1 MFYNKLRKW
10 ISAQPLPTELTNNL
24 REWFSF
30 KSHVGLRLWLSEGV
44 FSVHTVHISL
54 VTVWGSVQCSH
65 CSYLSC
71 HSVRECSV
79 FTLFISLLS
88 QSAAVGEAERLAG
101 TDGEPQLRPPVLL
114 WLEREDSQHST
125 GGYHETAGPASTHQ
139 TTPSHPPRSLSDLI
153 TVMTAA
159 SAAYIKRFRAAWNRG

>member
-1 MFYNKLRKW
+1 MYYSRSLNPFIASKPFVWDFYLSIFYKNVLQCFTINYENEFQLNLYRLN
-10 ISAQPLPTELTNNL
+10 LPTICGNDLALNHML
-24 REWFSF
+24 AWDCDCLG
-30 KSHVGLRLWLSEGV
+30 K
-44 FSVHTVHISL
+44 
-54 VTVWGSVQCSH
+54 
-65 CSYLSC
+65 
-71 HSVRECSV
+71 CSV

>member
-1 MFYNKLRKW
+1 MFTLF
-10 ISAQPLPTELTNNL
+10 ISL
-24 REWFSF
+24 
-30 KSHVGLRLWLSEGV
+30 LSQCEGV
-44 FSVHTVHISL
+44 FSVHTVHIS
-54 VTVWGSVQCSH
+54 
-65 CSYLSC
+65 
-71 HSVRECSV
+71 
-79 FTLFISLLS
+79 LS